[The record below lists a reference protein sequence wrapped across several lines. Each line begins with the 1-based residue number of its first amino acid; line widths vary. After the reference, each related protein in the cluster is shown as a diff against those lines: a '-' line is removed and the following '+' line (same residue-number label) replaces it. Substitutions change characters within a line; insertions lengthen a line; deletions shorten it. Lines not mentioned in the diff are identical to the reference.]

1 MITHLPETDF
11 LRDNLV
17 NLEDGILNDS
27 QKLEFLPKFLVF
39 FFACF
44 FFFVLCASVCVFFIL
59 CNFIAILFAAW
70 PSHLARLA
78 LAISKWLCSFFY
90 C

>member
-44 FFFVLCASVCVFFIL
+44 FFFCSLCECVCI
-59 CNFIAILFAAW
+59 
-70 PSHLARLA
+70 
-78 LAISKWLCSFFY
+78 FY
-90 C
+90 TL